1 MGKFWDDLNALL
13 GYPPDNDLG
22 GVSWDNLTGETDS
35 LNLRGVRAEIDAP
48 LESLET
54 NRRMPTQEIA
64 AIIQKRD
71 RAFNVFQISPF
82 NLSQNQFASLIPQSI
97 LNTTVGY
104 EGDQDVASGNRTTNA
119 WRTVEIS
126 VPGDFV
132 KIDFLPNQ
140 INFSHALNTNPYN
153 YSKENQA
160 YVQGLNTLLSS
171 DYVDLLS
178 SRAILIQF
186 DEPNSTPYVHKP
198 GDTYNVP
205 FSKIYV
211 TCKTY
216 VPRFEVTLG
225 YNAKIVATGD
235 DRLMQSQLGTGPGYG
250 LWDSPSRHT
259 VPFCFTDTDQD
270 RLGVGIHPSGQ
281 VPLVTMG
288 AFGLTNLPVTYT
300 LIDLDNQTPTPYGVG
315 VGWITGLRANIML
328 LNYDGSGTPFIS
340 GFVAILNVYTQQ
352 PVSLGSGRKLL
363 TSLRA
368 NFSLIKDQTNNTDR
382 PVYNIEKSFN
392 TPIRFSLLKNG
403 LIGGVNYGEVTKL
416 VMTVS
421 LAAINSNGQGR
432 QAWFRWCME
441 GYTFGALNATNLIA
455 AQTDTYWGYGM
466 DLSTTHPF
474 PLDARWGAGVPI

>member
-1 MGKFWDDLNALL
+1 MGFWDDLNTLL
-13 GYPPDNDLG
+13 GYPPKDKIG
-22 GVSWDNLTGETDS
+22 GFNWDNLTGETDT
-35 LNLRGVRAEIDAP
+35 LNLEGVSAESKLP
-48 LESLET
+48 LQALDT

-82 NLSQNQFASLIPQSI
+82 NLSQSQFGSLIPQSI

-104 EGDQDVASGNRTTNA
+104 EGDQDVGTLNRTTNA

-140 INFSHALNTNPYN
+140 INFSHALNSSNPYN
-153 YSKENQA
+153 YAKENQA
-160 YVQGLNTLLSS
+160 YVQALNTSLSS

-178 SRAILIQF
+178 SRTILIQF

-225 YNAKIVATGD
+225 YNAKIISTGD
-235 DRLMQSQLGTGPGYG
+235 DRLMQSQLATGPGYG

-259 VPFCFTDTDQD
+259 VPFCFTDCDQD
-270 RLGVGIHPSGQ
+270 RNGIGIATGGSAPIIS
-281 VPLVTMG
+281 LL
-288 AFGLTNLPVTYT
+288 AFDPASTPTKYT
-300 LIDLDNQTPTPYGVG
+300 LIDLDNQTPKPYGVG
-315 VGWITGLRANIML
+315 VGWITGLKANIMF
-328 LNYDGSGTPFIS
+328 LNYDGAATPFIS
-340 GFVAILNVYTQQ
+340 GFIAIINVYTEA
-352 PVSLGSGRKLL
+352 PSSLGNTRKLL
-363 TSLRA
+363 TSLRSS
-368 NFSLIKDQTNNTDR
+368 FSLIKDQTNNTDR
-382 PVYNIEKSFN
+382 PVYDMEKTFN

-403 LIGGVNYGEVTKL
+403 LIGGANYGEVTKL
-416 VMTVS
+416 ILTVS
-421 LAAINSNGQGR
+421 LTALNSNGVTR
-432 QAWFRWCME
+432 QAYFRWAME
-441 GYTFGALNATNLIA
+441 GYTFGGLNNTNLVA
-455 AQTDTYWGYGM
+455 SQTATYFGYGM
-466 DLSTTHPF
+466 DLCTTHPF
-474 PLDARWGAGVPI
+474 PLDARWGGSVPI